1 MSCYGARQNLWLYVF
16 VDLTVFNLQ
25 KYSYHSYWHFDL
37 TDQIRVR

>member
-1 MSCYGARQNLWLYVF
+1 MSCYGARQNLLLYVF